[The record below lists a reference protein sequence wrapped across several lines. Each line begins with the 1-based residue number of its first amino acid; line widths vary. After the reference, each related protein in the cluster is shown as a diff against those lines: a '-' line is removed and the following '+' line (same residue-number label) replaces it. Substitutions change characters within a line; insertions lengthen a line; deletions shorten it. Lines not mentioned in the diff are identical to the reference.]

1 MLIVVKYTI
10 NSHPYIENFSCA
22 FIFHS
27 AYGLMKYK
35 CTREIQNLWM
45 LILRY
50 IQLQIM
56 HYINN
61 IEQNAVYRPCA
72 ISIQFT
78 MSYTAVLWQKEA
90 TLENEISRKW
100 AKCVCHVLYIDINA
114 ISLCLDLNIFQQ
126 D

>member
-10 NSHPYIENFSCA
+10 NSHPYILNFSCA

-27 AYGLMKYK
+27 ASGLMKYK

-61 IEQNAVYRPCA
+61 SALSPMHYVYNIRW
-72 ISIQFT
+72 S
-78 MSYTAVLWQKEA
+78 
-90 TLENEISRKW
+90 
-100 AKCVCHVLYIDINA
+100 
-114 ISLCLDLNIFQQ
+114 SLLT
-126 D
+126 